1 MNRLILCP
9 GRIILNEHQMATILI
24 IDDEQNILVTLS
36 RALQLENYRTEVA
49 GGGKVGLSK
58 LAEQP
63 VDLVLL
69 DVKMPDMDG
78 LDVLEKISESHPGLP
93 VIMMSGHATVE
104 IAVRAVRM
112 GAIDFLEKPLSSEK
126 VMVTVANTLKLRQLC
141 EENRD
146 LKELAGLQNRMVGDS
161 PPMRVLYDQIK
172 IVAPSNG
179 RVLITGEN
187 GSGKELVAR
196 AIHENSLRASNPFIK
211 VNCAAVPRELIESEL
226 FGHEKGSFTGASQQ
240 RRGKFEL
247 ADAGTLF
254 LDEIGDMR
262 LSMQAKLLRVLQEG
276 EIERVGSADTIVVD
290 VRVIAATNQDLPKA
304 ISAGRFREDLFH
316 RLNVIPIRVPALRE
330 RREDIPALTSH
341 FLRQACEQNNRPAKS
356 FAPGALERLSDHDF
370 SGNVRELK
378 NSVER
383 LVIMVPDDTIKPTDV
398 DCWMKP
404 GLRPGN
410 TEGTESSFYN
420 PDLTIKEMLANAE
433 RTFILQALQNRDGH
447 VTNAAKQLGLER
459 SHLYKKMKAL
469 GIRQ

>member
-1 MNRLILCP
+1 
-9 GRIILNEHQMATILI
+9 MATILI

-36 RALQLENYRTEVA
+36 RALQLEGYRTEVA

-58 LAEQP
+58 LADQP
-63 VDLVLL
+63 ADLVLL

-78 LDVLEKISESHPGLP
+78 LEVLEKIRESLPGLP

-126 VMVTVANTLKLRQLC
+126 VLVTVANTLKLHRLS

-146 LKELAGLQNRMVGDS
+146 LKELAGLQSRMVGES
-161 PPMRVLYDQIK
+161 PPMQALYDQIK

-196 AIHENSLRASNPFIK
+196 AIHENSLRSAGPFIK

-247 ADAGTLF
+247 ADSGTLF
-254 LDEIGDMR
+254 LDEIGDMQ
-262 LSMQAKLLRVLQEG
+262 LTMQAKLLRVLQEG
-276 EIERVGSADTIVVD
+276 EIERVGSADTMVVD
-290 VRVIAATNQDLPKA
+290 VRVIAATNQDLSKA

-330 RREDIPALTSH
+330 RKDDIPALAHH
-341 FLRQACEQNNRPAKS
+341 FLRLACEQNNRRMKS
-356 FAPGALERLSDHDF
+356 FAPGALQRLSDHDF

-383 LVIMVPDDTIKPTDV
+383 LVIMVPDDTIKPADV
-398 DCWMKP
+398 DLWLKTGP
-404 GLRPGN
+404 RPGDA
-410 TEGTESSFYN
+410 EAAQSSFYN

-433 RTFILQALQNRDGH
+433 RAFILQALQDCDGH

-469 GIRQ
+469 GIK